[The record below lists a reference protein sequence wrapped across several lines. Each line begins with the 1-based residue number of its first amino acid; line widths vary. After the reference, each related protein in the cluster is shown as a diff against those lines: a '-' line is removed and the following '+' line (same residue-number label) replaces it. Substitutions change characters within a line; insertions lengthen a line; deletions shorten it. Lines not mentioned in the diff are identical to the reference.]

1 MKTDARENRIEK
13 KLTLRAPQARV
24 WRAISDATEFGT
36 WFGMRLSGAFV
47 AGAQVHGTIT
57 DPPGYESVDV
67 KLLVERVEPESLLAY
82 RWHPYAID
90 PKVDYSGEPTTLVE
104 FRLATVAG
112 GTELTVTESGFE
124 HIPAHRRAEA
134 LRMNDGGWAEQVERI
149 RRHVE
154 K

>member
-1 MKTDARENRIEK
+1 METAARANRIEK

-67 KLLVERVEPESLLAY
+67 LLLVERVEPESLLAY

-90 PKVDYSGEPTTLVE
+90 PNVDYSGEPTTLVE